1 MNWLKQAKT
10 RTISGKI
17 VSCKTSDGLELHGIW
32 KKNGSTALLHTH
44 GTASSYGIEAFEPD
58 LMEWAKK
65 NGWSFLSC
73 NNRGAHVLENWQ
85 ASGAAV
91 EKFSDCPE
99 DFKAWIGW
107 LQENG
112 IERIILSGHS
122 LGTEKIAHFV
132 RNFEIPSVVGVLFLA
147 PSDTPGCQ
155 ERWEKKYGKNYIE
168 EAIGMKKKGKEKD
181 LLYDLKAHSGVLPM
195 TAEAYLDFYRE
206 GSELKDSLPFRTG
219 KIESLPVPVL
229 ALVPKKDEWGIKSA
243 EEYSTILKNQ
253 GFTSII
259 CDCDH
264 DFNEFDL
271 LSVCEKNT
279 KLFD

>member
-73 NNRGAHVLENWQ
+73 NNRGAHVLEDWQ
-85 ASGAAV
+85 TSGAAV

-107 LQENG
+107 LQKNG

-155 ERWEKKYGKNYIE
+155 ERWEKKNGTNYME
-168 EAIGMKKKGKEKD
+168 EAIGMKKKGKEKE
-181 LLYDLKAHSGVLPM
+181 LLDDMKAHSGALPM
-195 TAEAYLDFYRE
+195 TAEAYLDFYRDN
-206 GSELKDSLPFRTG
+206 SELKNSLPFRTG
-219 KIESLPVPVL
+219 KIETLPVPVL
-229 ALVPKKDEWGIKSA
+229 SLIPKKDKWSIKPA
-243 EEYSTILKNQ
+243 EEYAKMLSSHGFTTIL
-253 GFTSII
+253 
-259 CDCDH
+259 CDCNH
-264 DFNEFDL
+264 DFVDFDIL
-271 LSVCEKNT
+271 PILKENRN
-279 KLFD
+279 LFD